1 MVYSACTCCE
11 NLSQIGLSV
20 LEIYGLKVCEFLD
33 PKQND
38 GTIGFNLVCFCSSW
52 FLLRLHGGDRGGSVA
67 LWLCLKHE
75 YRIFSKTTLWLLHR
89 QGIYCT
95 DIKAFFCVFFIATN
109 STTTLKMPQ
118 FFALE
123 NKFPSVTGMKIRK
136 KYASFS
142 YIFNTIIFKNKR
154 N

>member
-52 FLLRLHGGDRGGSVA
+52 FLLRLHGRERGGSVA
-67 LWLCLKHE
+67 SNRALPETWIQEFFLKPH
-75 YRIFSKTTLWLLHR
+75 L
-89 QGIYCT
+89 GYCK
-95 DIKAFFCVFFIATN
+95 KAFIT
-109 STTTLKMPQ
+109 STRRHPIIGSKLYLQCINLIYTTVVLFKNT
-118 FFALE
+118 E
-123 NKFPSVTGMKIRK
+123 
-136 KYASFS
+136 FS
-142 YIFNTIIFKNKR
+142 YLSSRRKVIEYSLHCAVSKYGIS
-154 N
+154 